1 MEFNYSDTDLNV
13 TMWELK
19 ELAQDRAAKGVEVIF
34 EKMLPD
40 CFIRTAKNR
49 VTQVMTNI
57 LSNAVK
63 FTSKGS
69 IRFGYEVRNEN
80 MLYFYIT
87 DTGCGISKEQQKHIF
102 GRFVKFNHFTQG
114 TGLGLALCQMIINRL
129 DGEIGVDSEEGKGST
144 FWFTIP
150 YVPVNLESSVGT
162 SSSEIMEDKL
172 KVLIAEDNL
181 SNYELFEAIL
191 RNDYNIVH
199 AWNGKE
205 AVDLFKEHKPHI
217 VLMDINMPE
226 MNGYEAT
233 IRLRQM
239 SQEIPIIAVTA
250 YGFSTDER
258 QIRKSGFNG
267 YSPKPLNPQA
277 LKTQMVELL
286 DSPHNAR

>member
-1 MEFNYSDTDLNV
+1 MVNL
-13 TMWELK
+13 
-19 ELAQDRAAKGVEVIF
+19 LA
-34 EKMLPD
+34 
-40 CFIRTAKNR
+40 
-49 VTQVMTNI
+49 
-57 LSNAVK
+57 NAVK
-63 FTSKGS
+63 FTERGS
-69 IRFGYEVRNEN
+69 IRFGYKVIKEN
-80 MLYFYIT
+80 KLYFYVT
-87 DTGCGISKEQQKHIF
+87 DTGCGISEEQQKHIF

-129 DGEIGVDSEEGKGST
+129 DGEIGVDSEEGKGTT

-150 YVPVNLESSVGT
+150 YVPVNPELSSAGST
-162 SSSEIMEDKL
+162 PEIKRGKL

-191 RNDYNIVH
+191 RNDYNIIH

-205 AVDLFKEHKPHI
+205 AVDLFREYEPHI

-233 IRLRQM
+233 IRLREI
-239 SQEIPIIAVTA
+239 SQDVPIIAVTA

-258 QIRKSGFNG
+258 QIRKNGFNG

-286 DSPHNAR
+286 NPSQN